1 MSNRTTPS
9 PATQPAQAGKSSMT
23 TSQGQ
28 GHSHQTAIPHDKI
41 ATRAYEKWCQRGCTD
56 GTQHQDWLDA
66 ETELRAEMTGGKGS
80 PPAVQSMQQPAPG
93 RPVQATAMP
102 QKPAQ
107 RR

>member
-23 TSQGQ
+23 SGQ
-28 GHSHQTAIPHDKI
+28 GHGQHAAIPHERI
-41 ATRAYEKWCQRGCTD
+41 ATRAYEKWCQRGCQD
-56 GTQHQDWLDA
+56 GAHQQDWLDA
-66 ETELRAEMTGGKGS
+66 EAELRAEITGGKGS
-80 PPAVQSMQQPAPG
+80 QSTVASMQQPAS
-93 RPVQATAMP
+93 RPAQPAMP